1 MDRLFKFSLAIILI
15 VISSCTSL
23 NNNLM
28 NASNSRSFESI
39 QLEKYYNRTS
49 QRLRARGL
57 LRTDKGRL
65 DSLYSTQN
73 LIENFEKIALYN
85 EYIIKNNEF
94 IPQEKESNLKRW
106 NRAVKINII
115 HGENS
120 SNKQIKIDKKNISI
134 FTRRLASI
142 TGLEMSISEV
152 NANFIILFLDLDER
166 RDFGQ
171 KLSQLMPQ
179 LTPAM
184 IKIITSS
191 PRSTFCSAFSLSEPP
206 KNYEYTAALVLIKS
220 EHSKVMRKSCI
231 HEEMAQSLGLTN
243 DSKSARPS
251 IFNDDEEFALLTRHD
266 ELLLKI
272 LYDKRLKPGMN
283 NKIALP
289 IVRQIAEELMDL

>member
-1 MDRLFKFSLAIILI
+1 
-15 VISSCTSL
+15 
-23 NNNLM
+23 M

-39 QLEKYYNRTS
+39 QLEKYYNRTA
-49 QRLRARGL
+49 QRLREKGL

-94 IPQEKESNLKRW
+94 IPQEKKSNLKRW
-106 NRAVKINII
+106 NRAIKINII

-152 NANFIILFLDLDER
+152 NGNFIILFLDLDER

-171 KLSQLMPQ
+171 KLSQLMPR

-184 IKIITSS
+184 IKTITSS

-243 DSKSARPS
+243 DSKLARPS

-272 LYDKRLKPGMN
+272 LYDKRLEPGMN

>member
-94 IPQEKESNLKRW
+94 ILQEKESNLKRW
-106 NRAVKINII
+106 NRAIKINII

-184 IKIITSS
+184 IKTITSS

>member
-1 MDRLFKFSLAIILI
+1 
-15 VISSCTSL
+15 
-23 NNNLM
+23 M

-94 IPQEKESNLKRW
+94 ISQEKESNLKRW
-106 NRAVKINII
+106 NRAIKINII

-184 IKIITSS
+184 IKTITSS

-272 LYDKRLKPGMN
+272 LYDKRLEPGMN

>member
-1 MDRLFKFSLAIILI
+1 
-15 VISSCTSL
+15 
-23 NNNLM
+23 M
-28 NASNSRSFESI
+28 NASNFRSFESI

-94 IPQEKESNLKRW
+94 ISQEKESNLKRW
-106 NRAVKINII
+106 NRAIKINII

-184 IKIITSS
+184 IKTITSS

-266 ELLLKI
+266 EMLLKI

>member
-1 MDRLFKFSLAIILI
+1 
-15 VISSCTSL
+15 
-23 NNNLM
+23 M

-73 LIENFEKIALYN
+73 LIENFEKIALHN

-94 IPQEKESNLKRW
+94 IPQEKASNLKRW
-106 NRAVKINII
+106 NRAIKINII

-184 IKIITSS
+184 IKTITSS

>member
-1 MDRLFKFSLAIILI
+1 MDRLFKFSSAIILL

-23 NNNLM
+23 NNNPM

-65 DSLYSTQN
+65 DSLYSMQN
-73 LIENFEKIALYN
+73 LIENFEKIALHN

-106 NRAVKINII
+106 NRAIKINII

-166 RDFGQ
+166 REFGQ

-184 IKIITSS
+184 IKTITSS

>member
-1 MDRLFKFSLAIILI
+1 MNNKLI
-15 VISSCTSL
+15 
-23 NNNLM
+23 

-106 NRAVKINII
+106 NRAIKINII

-184 IKIITSS
+184 IKTITSS

>member
-1 MDRLFKFSLAIILI
+1 MDRLFKFSSAIILL

-39 QLEKYYNRTS
+39 QLEKYYNRTA
-49 QRLRARGL
+49 QRLREKGL

-106 NRAVKINII
+106 NRAIKINII

-184 IKIITSS
+184 IKTITSS

>member
-1 MDRLFKFSLAIILI
+1 MDRLFKFSSAIILL
-15 VISSCTSL
+15 VISSCASL

-106 NRAVKINII
+106 NRAIKINII

-142 TGLEMSISEV
+142 TGLEMSISKV

-184 IKIITSS
+184 IKTITSS

>member
-1 MDRLFKFSLAIILI
+1 
-15 VISSCTSL
+15 
-23 NNNLM
+23 M

-65 DSLYSTQN
+65 DSLYSMQN

-94 IPQEKESNLKRW
+94 ILQEKESNLKRW
-106 NRAVKINII
+106 NRAIKINII

>member
-1 MDRLFKFSLAIILI
+1 
-15 VISSCTSL
+15 
-23 NNNLM
+23 
-28 NASNSRSFESI
+28 
-39 QLEKYYNRTS
+39 
-49 QRLRARGL
+49 
-57 LRTDKGRL
+57 
-65 DSLYSTQN
+65 
-73 LIENFEKIALYN
+73 
-85 EYIIKNNEF
+85 
-94 IPQEKESNLKRW
+94 
-106 NRAVKINII
+106 
-115 HGENS
+115 
-120 SNKQIKIDKKNISI
+120 
-134 FTRRLASI
+134 
-142 TGLEMSISEV
+142 MSISEV

>member
-23 NNNLM
+23 NNKLI

-94 IPQEKESNLKRW
+94 ILQEKESNLKRW
-106 NRAVKINII
+106 NRAIKINII

-184 IKIITSS
+184 IKTITSS

-251 IFNDDEEFALLTRHD
+251 IFNDDEEFALLTQHD

>member
-94 IPQEKESNLKRW
+94 IPQEKASNLKRW
-106 NRAVKINII
+106 NRAIKINII

-184 IKIITSS
+184 IKTITSS
-191 PRSTFCSAFSLSEPP
+191 PMSTFCSAFSLSEPP

>member
-1 MDRLFKFSLAIILI
+1 MDRLFKFSSAIILL

-73 LIENFEKIALYN
+73 LIENFEKIALHN

-106 NRAVKINII
+106 NRAIKINII

-184 IKIITSS
+184 IKTITSS

>member
-15 VISSCTSL
+15 IISSCTSL

-106 NRAVKINII
+106 NRAIKINII

>member
-1 MDRLFKFSLAIILI
+1 
-15 VISSCTSL
+15 
-23 NNNLM
+23 M

-106 NRAVKINII
+106 NRAIKINII

-184 IKIITSS
+184 IKTITSS

-251 IFNDDEEFALLTRHD
+251 IFNDDEEFALLTQHD

>member
-15 VISSCTSL
+15 AISSCTSL

-73 LIENFEKIALYN
+73 LIENFEKIALHN

-106 NRAVKINII
+106 NRAIKINII

-184 IKIITSS
+184 IKTITSS

>member
-1 MDRLFKFSLAIILI
+1 
-15 VISSCTSL
+15 
-23 NNNLM
+23 M

-94 IPQEKESNLKRW
+94 IPQEKASNLKRW
-106 NRAVKINII
+106 NRAIKINII

-171 KLSQLMPQ
+171 KLSHLMPQ

-184 IKIITSS
+184 IKTITSS
-191 PRSTFCSAFSLSEPP
+191 TRSTFCSAFSLSEPP

>member
-1 MDRLFKFSLAIILI
+1 MDRLFKFSSAIILL

-23 NNNLM
+23 NNNPM

-106 NRAVKINII
+106 NRAIKINII

-184 IKIITSS
+184 IKTITSS

>member
-106 NRAVKINII
+106 NRAIKINII

>member
-106 NRAVKINII
+106 NRAIKINII

-184 IKIITSS
+184 IKTITSS

>member
-1 MDRLFKFSLAIILI
+1 
-15 VISSCTSL
+15 
-23 NNNLM
+23 M

-106 NRAVKINII
+106 NRAIKINII

-184 IKIITSS
+184 IKTITSS

-243 DSKSARPS
+243 DSKLARPS

-272 LYDKRLKPGMN
+272 LYDKRLEPGMN

>member
-94 IPQEKESNLKRW
+94 IPQEKASNLKRW
-106 NRAVKINII
+106 NRAIKINII

>member
-1 MDRLFKFSLAIILI
+1 LDRLFKFSSAIILL

-23 NNNLM
+23 NNNPM

-65 DSLYSTQN
+65 DSLYSMQN
-73 LIENFEKIALYN
+73 LIENFEKIALHN

-106 NRAVKINII
+106 NRAIKINII

-184 IKIITSS
+184 IKTITSS

>member
-1 MDRLFKFSLAIILI
+1 MDRLFKFSSAIILI

-106 NRAVKINII
+106 NRAIKINII

-184 IKIITSS
+184 IKTITSS

>member
-1 MDRLFKFSLAIILI
+1 
-15 VISSCTSL
+15 
-23 NNNLM
+23 M

-106 NRAVKINII
+106 NRAIKINII

-166 RDFGQ
+166 REFGQ

-184 IKIITSS
+184 IKAITSS

-251 IFNDDEEFALLTRHD
+251 IFNDDEEFALLTQHD

>member
-1 MDRLFKFSLAIILI
+1 
-15 VISSCTSL
+15 
-23 NNNLM
+23 M

-73 LIENFEKIALYN
+73 LIENFEKIALHN

-106 NRAVKINII
+106 NRAIKINII

-184 IKIITSS
+184 IKAITSS

>member
-1 MDRLFKFSLAIILI
+1 
-15 VISSCTSL
+15 
-23 NNNLM
+23 M

-73 LIENFEKIALYN
+73 LIENFEKIALHN

-106 NRAVKINII
+106 NRAIKINII

>member
-1 MDRLFKFSLAIILI
+1 
-15 VISSCTSL
+15 
-23 NNNLM
+23 M

-94 IPQEKESNLKRW
+94 IPQEKASNLKRW
-106 NRAVKINII
+106 NRAIKINII

-184 IKIITSS
+184 IKTITSS

-251 IFNDDEEFALLTRHD
+251 IFNDDEEFALLTQHD

>member
-1 MDRLFKFSLAIILI
+1 LDRLFKFSLAIILI

-94 IPQEKESNLKRW
+94 IPQEKASNLKRW
-106 NRAVKINII
+106 NRAIKINII

-142 TGLEMSISEV
+142 TGLEMSISKV

-184 IKIITSS
+184 IKTITSS

>member
-73 LIENFEKIALYN
+73 LIENFEKIALHN

-106 NRAVKINII
+106 NRAIKINII

-184 IKIITSS
+184 IKTITSS

>member
-1 MDRLFKFSLAIILI
+1 MDRLFKFSSAIILI

-106 NRAVKINII
+106 NRAIKINII

-152 NANFIILFLDLDER
+152 DANFIILFLDLDER

-184 IKIITSS
+184 IETITSS

>member
-1 MDRLFKFSLAIILI
+1 
-15 VISSCTSL
+15 
-23 NNNLM
+23 M

-94 IPQEKESNLKRW
+94 ISQEKESNLKRW
-106 NRAVKINII
+106 NRAIKINII

-184 IKIITSS
+184 IKTITSS

>member
-1 MDRLFKFSLAIILI
+1 
-15 VISSCTSL
+15 
-23 NNNLM
+23 M

-65 DSLYSTQN
+65 DSLYSMQN
-73 LIENFEKIALYN
+73 LIENFEKIALHN

-106 NRAVKINII
+106 NRAIKINII

-184 IKIITSS
+184 IKTITSS

>member
-106 NRAVKINII
+106 NRAIKINII

-184 IKIITSS
+184 IKTITSS

-272 LYDKRLKPGMN
+272 LYDKRLQPGMN

>member
-1 MDRLFKFSLAIILI
+1 
-15 VISSCTSL
+15 
-23 NNNLM
+23 M

-94 IPQEKESNLKRW
+94 IPQEKASNLKRW
-106 NRAVKINII
+106 NRAIKINII

-142 TGLEMSISEV
+142 TGLEMSISKV